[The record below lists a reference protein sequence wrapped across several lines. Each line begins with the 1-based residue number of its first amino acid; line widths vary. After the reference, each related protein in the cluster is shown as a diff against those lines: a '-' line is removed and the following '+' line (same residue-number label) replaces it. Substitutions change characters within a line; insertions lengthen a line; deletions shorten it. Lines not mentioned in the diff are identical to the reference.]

1 MKLRV
6 SSDLHYSFL
15 PETGA
20 VVSVHAATSP
30 DQTVLSES
38 LVIDPLPKLVLDPAD
53 ARGERRFRAQL
64 SGDVRIRYEAIVD
77 NGARSL
83 LPPGAIRHAWT
94 DLPVEA
100 LLFLLPSRYCSS
112 DRFISFAEST
122 FGAIP
127 EGGAMVQAVLGWLY
141 ENIEYAF
148 GFSSSDTTAE
158 HTFVERKG
166 VCRDFT
172 HLGITI
178 CRALNIPA
186 RAVSAYAMGLKPQDF
201 HAVFEVYLGHAWW
214 LVDPTGLVPV
224 ENLVRI
230 GVGRDAADI
239 AFLST
244 SSPCR
249 LIWQT
254 VDVSPVV

>member
-1 MKLRV
+1 MKLHV
-6 SSDLHYSFL
+6 SSDLHYSFQ
-15 PETGA
+15 PGTGA

-30 DQTVLSES
+30 DQTVISES
-38 LVIDPLPKLVLDPAD
+38 LEIDPLPELVFDPAD
-53 ARGERRFRAQL
+53 ARGERRFRGEF
-64 SGDVRIRYEAIVD
+64 SGDVRIRYEAVVD

-83 LPPGAIRHAWT
+83 LPSGATRHAWP
-94 DLPVEA
+94 DLPTEA
-100 LLFLLPSRYCSS
+100 LVFLLPSRYCSS
-112 DRFISFAEST
+112 DRFISFAEKT
-122 FGAIP
+122 FGTIP
-127 EGGAMVQAVLGWLY
+127 EGGAMVQAVLSWLY

-148 GFSSSDTTAE
+148 SISRSDTTAE

-172 HLGITI
+172 HLGITL

-186 RAVSAYAMGLKPQDF
+186 RAVSAYAQGLEPQDF
-201 HAVFEVYLGHAWW
+201 HAVFEVYLENAWW

-244 SSPCR
+244 TSPCS

-254 VDVSPVV
+254 VKVSPAV